1 MGSAICG
8 AAPSSDAL
16 IAGRA
21 IAGVGA
27 AGLGA
32 GAYTIIAFSAPPKR
46 RPAFTGILG
55 AAYGVGSVIG
65 PLLGGAF
72 TDEVSWRWCFYIN
85 LPIGGVSAAIIF
97 FFFQTPVQAVPEA
110 APLKEKIL
118 QMDPLGVVLIMGAT
132 ISYVLALQ
140 YGGVAYAWNSSVVVG
155 LLVGFVAIMAAW
167 AVLQWY
173 QGERSMVSPSIMRER
188 TTWVMTSFAFLFPS
202 SFFTAIYYIP
212 IYFQSV
218 HGTTPIMSGVRN
230 LPMIIS
236 VTIATIIS
244 GSFISAKGIYQP
256 VLLGGGVIAA
266 VGAGLFYTLS
276 THSSTG
282 EWIGYQIVAGFGWGI
297 SFQIPMIVVQ
307 GTAAPKDL
315 ATATGMLLCKF

>member
-32 GAYTIIAFSAPPKR
+32 GAYTIIAFSAPPKK

-85 LPIGGVSAAIIF
+85 LPIGGLSAAIIF

-140 YGGVAYAWNSSVVVG
+140 SSLAYSLAS
-155 LLVGFVAIMAAW
+155 
-167 AVLQWY
+167 
-173 QGERSMVSPSIMRER
+173 SPSWPRG
-188 TTWVMTSFAFLFPS
+188 PS
-202 SFFTAIYYIP
+202 CS
-212 IYFQSV
+212 
-218 HGTTPIMSGVRN
+218 GTRVSGPWSP
-230 LPMIIS
+230 LASCASAQP
-236 VTIATIIS
+236 
-244 GSFISAKGIYQP
+244 GS
-256 VLLGGGVIAA
+256 
-266 VGAGLFYTLS
+266 
-276 THSSTG
+276 
-282 EWIGYQIVAGFGWGI
+282 
-297 SFQIPMIVVQ
+297 
-307 GTAAPKDL
+307 
-315 ATATGMLLCKF
+315 